1 MVAEF
6 RVPDSQVDPISH
18 AATAGIIDSTEKMSR
33 FDADLSK
40 KRRWYKYTNVVLKQK
55 ELLTEFSEYANEN
68 KNSQSERVI
77 FAVTLTESDTT
88 ATETP
93 GSPVKDEEPVSIRLY
108 QRNDKVQEACL
119 PSKPKDVRLELL
131 SEESAKKLKIFWTK
145 SENAVQSPYTVTVA
159 RSDGTGESL
168 KWTTTPGYNG
178 LVILP
183 SKLHEN
189 HEYTAS
195 VQANFMANIKTIKRV
210 HDPSLEEPTPSGE
223 DFESHSE
230 DLGHESKS
238 PTLEEPTENLE
249 DFTEEE
255 VTESLVVD
263 EKEDP
268 NLIGLSKKAEVKF
281 TLK

>member
-1 MVAEF
+1 MAEF

-40 KRRWYKYTNVVLKQK
+40 KQRWYKHTNIVLKQK
-55 ELLTEFSEYANEN
+55 QLLTEFSEYACEN
-68 KNSQSERVI
+68 KKSQSERVI
-77 FAVTLTESDTT
+77 FAVTLTESNTT
-88 ATETP
+88 ATEKSSS
-93 GSPVKDEEPVSIRLY
+93 SPVKDEEPVSIRLY
-108 QRNDKVQEACL
+108 QRNKKVQEACL

-131 SEESAKKLKIFWTK
+131 SEESPKKLKIFWTK

-168 KWTTTPGYNG
+168 KWTTKPGYNG

-195 VQANFMANIKTIKRV
+195 VQANFLANIKRV

-223 DFESHSE
+223 DSGEE
-230 DLGHESKS
+230 LGRESKS
-238 PTLEEPTENLE
+238 PFPEELTENLE

-263 EKEDP
+263 KKEDP

-281 TLK
+281 TLKLRL